1 MQSNQSKL
9 LLTKIVSSFVIKK
22 LRIVYV
28 VIVSSLLYSACS
40 NSNEKEQQIESYLSH
55 LKELNEQL
63 KNRMK
68 ASSAQPNHTF
78 VEAKNKHQKMTD
90 LEELRLPS
98 SRFRRFPRLE
108 APQLNFRQFM
118 SISDCALSR
127 HIAFRNSPLGRMML
141 PAQELA
147 YNHRFLKAANQCD
160 GQLDPKLDEQL
171 KKVIKFKQKQWPSLH
186 WNAVWGGTPFAKFF
200 SLSWPRG
207 YKIKSFDTLDEAQ
220 LAWLAKLSPQYKDKL
235 STELEQKLAQLPSYV
250 GGQVL
255 MNAYYAWFFLS
266 RSQKELV
273 EISRRSAEFNNSD
286 TGLCKAYEQ
295 GMQVFKEAQMGMSTA
310 YQQLETLQKSLK
322 PLINLKQGVYPS
334 PKFHS
339 FIKRYL
345 DLDHP
350 QSIRIEFKRLIKE
363 QVNLWLKIQKFL
375 KC

>member
-1 MQSNQSKL
+1 
-9 LLTKIVSSFVIKK
+9 
-22 LRIVYV
+22 
-28 VIVSSLLYSACS
+28 
-40 NSNEKEQQIESYLSH
+40 
-55 LKELNEQL
+55 
-63 KNRMK
+63 
-68 ASSAQPNHTF
+68 
-78 VEAKNKHQKMTD
+78 
-90 LEELRLPS
+90 
-98 SRFRRFPRLE
+98 
-108 APQLNFRQFM
+108 M

-147 YNHRFLKAANQCD
+147 YNHRFMKAANQCE

-220 LAWLAKLSPQYKDKL
+220 LAWLAKLSPQYQDKL
-235 STELEQKLAQLPSYV
+235 SSELEQKLAQLPSYV

-266 RSQKELV
+266 QSQNELV
-273 EISRRSAEFNNSD
+273 EISKKSAEFKDSD
-286 TGLCKAYEQ
+286 TSVCIAYEQ
-295 GMQVFKEAQMGMSTA
+295 GMHVFKEAQMGMSIA
-310 YQQLETLQKSLK
+310 YQQLEALQKTETFDKLEARSISEPKASL
-322 PLINLKQGVYPS
+322 I
-334 PKFHS
+334 H
-339 FIKRYL
+339 KRYL

-350 QSIRIEFKRLIKE
+350 QSIRIEFKMLIKE
-363 QVNLWLKIQKFL
+363 QVNLWLKIQKSL